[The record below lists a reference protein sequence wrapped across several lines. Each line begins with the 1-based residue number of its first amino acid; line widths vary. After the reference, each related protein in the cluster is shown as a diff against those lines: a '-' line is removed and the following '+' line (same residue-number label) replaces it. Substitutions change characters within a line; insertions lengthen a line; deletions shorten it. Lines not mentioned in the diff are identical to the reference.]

1 MSADRVTAAFW
12 FQVHHART
20 MSIRNRLVLAAS
32 LVIGL
37 LTATTG
43 AAAAAPS
50 FPPGDE
56 AYHTYAELTTELH
69 DIVAAHPEIARFAP
83 FGKSYLGREIWMLKI
98 SDNVNTDETEPEVLI
113 TGLTHAREHLTVEQS
128 LAIIHWLVNGY
139 GNVQRITDIV
149 NSTELWIV
157 PMLNP
162 DGGEYD
168 IHGGHYHSWR
178 KNRQPTPG
186 SPAIGTDINRN
197 FGYRWG
203 CCGGSS
209 SNPYAITYRGPS
221 PFSTPEATAERD
233 FVNSRV
239 IDEKQQIKLA
249 VSFHSFGEEI
259 LFPYGYTT
267 TRLPSDMVPN
277 DRKAMKALATG
288 IGARNGYHPMQES
301 HLYITDG
308 TFLDWDYG
316 HAGVLTFTIEL
327 APRTTSEGGFYPAGS
342 RVASMTAHNKNALL
356 WFIEQ
361 AQCPYDAAGI
371 TQACSTPPAGIGL
384 VAAQVRVDW
393 TRPWVGRA
401 SPPVAS

>member
-1 MSADRVTAAFW
+1 MRE
-12 FQVHHART
+12 
-20 MSIRNRLVLAAS
+20 MSIRGRLVLAS
-32 LVIGL
+32 MLVTGL
-37 LTATTG
+37 LTATAG
-43 AAAAAPS
+43 AAAASPH

-56 AYHTYAELTTELH
+56 AYHTFAQLTTELH
-69 DIVAAHPEIARFAP
+69 GIVAAHPGIAKFVP

-98 SDNVNTDETEPEVLI
+98 SDNVNTDENEPEVLI

-128 LAIIHWLVNGY
+128 LAIIHWLVDGY
-139 GNVQRITDIV
+139 GSNQRITDIV
-149 NSTELWIV
+149 NNTELWIV

-168 IHGGHYHSWR
+168 IQGGRYHFWR

-186 SPAIGTDINRN
+186 SSAIGTDINRN

-209 SNPYAITYRGPS
+209 SNPYAITYRGPHA
-221 PFSTPEATAERD
+221 FSTPEAAAERD

-239 IDEKQQIKLA
+239 IGGVQQIKLA
-249 VSFHSFGEEI
+249 LSFHSFGEQI

-267 TRLPSDMVPN
+267 QSLPPDMVPN

-288 IGARNGYHPMQES
+288 IGNRNGYRPMQES

-308 TFLDWDYG
+308 TFLDWSYG
-316 HAGVLTFTIEL
+316 HARIFTFTVEL
-327 APRTTSEGGFYPAGS
+327 APQTTSQGGFYPAGS
-342 RVASMTAHNKNALL
+342 QIAPLTEHNRRALL

-361 AQCPYDAAGI
+361 ARCPYDAAGI
-371 TQACSTPPAGIGL
+371 THIC
-384 VAAQVRVDW
+384 AASSS
-393 TRPWVGRA
+393 A
-401 SPPVAS
+401 AMPVAFVRIWMSPSSRAIAS